1 MQNAFVIGE
10 SAKDDFIWEIYS
22 RKGGLF
28 EQDPPEREALL
39 SAAEILAEDDK
50 ALSRLR
56 NHFRYAFAPER
67 HDDHE
72 IINYDE

>member
-1 MQNAFVIGE
+1 VACSNKI
-10 SAKDDFIWEIYS
+10 
-22 RKGGLF
+22 L
-28 EQDPPEREALL
+28 PEREALL